1 MSPNFD
7 IINLGSQPLPR
18 PLAELASR
26 TELIAW
32 LIRVL
37 FATLLAARDLGA
49 PMSVRY
55 PNNLVAF
62 VHLLIHLI
70 SVGFPAHW
78 LSDFLQSVLS
88 DSVVTDVALYTGNFP
103 IPTSEL
109 NRRAVKRK
117 LCLEP
122 WLIDLETILATSYEM
137 LPFSLTPP
145 PGFSVSYSDIALF
158 ETKLSFF
165 SFNPM
170 SSAPRRPSHIP
181 VISLIFYKYSKNLN
195 AIDLITNI
203 PQILDGKKKYT
214 GKGELFIMTVVERFD
229 VRDGV
234 IRWRM
239 SRKRMRI
246 MKMQKWVMASYRFDA
261 QEIGSFAVLL
271 HCGTSVLTRVDFSV
285 YAG

>member
-7 IINLGSQPLPR
+7 IITLGSQPLPR
-18 PLAELASR
+18 PLTELASR
-26 TELIAW
+26 TELFAW
-32 LIRVL
+32 LLRVL
-37 FATLLAARDLGA
+37 FATLLAARDVAML
-49 PMSVRY
+49 SVRY

-78 LSDFLQSVLS
+78 LSDFVQSILS
-88 DSVVTDVALYTGNFP
+88 DTVVTDVALYTGDFP

-109 NRRAVKRK
+109 NRRVANRK
-117 LCLEP
+117 VCLGP
-122 WLIDLETILATSYEM
+122 WLIDFETILATSYEI

-158 ETKLSFF
+158 ETKLSFLW
-165 SFNPM
+165 FNPM

-181 VISLIFYKYSKNLN
+181 VISLLFYKDFKNLN

-271 HCGTSVLTRVDFSV
+271 HWD
-285 YAG
+285 